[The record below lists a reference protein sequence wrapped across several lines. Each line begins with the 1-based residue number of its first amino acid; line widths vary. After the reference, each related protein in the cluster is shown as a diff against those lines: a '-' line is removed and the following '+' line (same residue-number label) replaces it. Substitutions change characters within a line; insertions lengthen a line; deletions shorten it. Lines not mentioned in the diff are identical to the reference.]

1 MSPHKSIQLISI
13 SLLEVYIEKDSDAM
27 CGLKGKECHDRLEM
41 SAVSTLLEECTTGLP
56 YQARFFS
63 HLRRC

>member
-27 CGLKGKECHDRLEM
+27 CGLKGKECHDRLVM
-41 SAVSTLLEECTTGLP
+41 SAVSTLLEECTTG
-56 YQARFFS
+56 
-63 HLRRC
+63 